1 MSAGPTAVLLRHLP
15 DHRHHPAELTIFT
28 ARSGHGRPPSYW
40 CPATRRKGGG
50 CSEPRSI
57 CPGACSRAVICRE
70 GAPRD
75 RWRCSRVHSIGG
87 TPALVSRAM
96 GGCPHQKPGFFRAAP
111 PTKGDAHP
119 PAHPQG
125 MLASNSEVQTAIPSS
140 TTKQKALANLP
151 LPLPRSWRPCPRQSR
166 MGTGA

>member
-75 RWRCSRVHSIGG
+75 RSRVHSIGG
-87 TPALVSRAM
+87 TPALVSLVRWAIWAGARTKNLGFLEQHHRQKGM
-96 GGCPHQKPGFFRAAP
+96 PTRQRTPRGCWHRTQKYKRPFHRRQRSKRRLLRLICP
-111 PTKGDAHP
+111 YLLT
-119 PAHPQG
+119 
-125 MLASNSEVQTAIPSS
+125 PSFS
-140 TTKQKALANLP
+140 P
-151 LPLPRSWRPCPRQSR
+151 FSSHFHS
-166 MGTGA
+166 